1 MMPLDNNLTLSLLWR
16 TKMKKYG
23 APSIKK
29 AFAILSAIS
38 ASREGLGVSE
48 LARGLNIA
56 KSTVHGMT
64 AALEEVGAIMRHP
77 LTKKYKL
84 GFMLFEVGRQAYS
97 QIDLKTSARPVM
109 EELMKKTRAS
119 VFLGTLNWDHV
130 TVMDIVE
137 SRQDLKITAPIGT
150 TMSLFAGAVGKVFLA
165 SMEEEQTRKIIKSDG
180 LPRFTA
186 KTIVDAELYYRELE
200 RVREKGYA
208 VDDEEYI
215 MGVRAVA
222 SPIMGLGQLKSALW
236 IVGFKADLDEKR
248 IKPHIRETLKAAESI
263 SRRIKEQ
270 LLGKQ

>member
-1 MMPLDNNLTLSLLWR
+1 
-16 TKMKKYG
+16 MKKYD
-23 APSIKK
+23 APSVKK
-29 AFAILSAIS
+29 AFAILNAIS
-38 ASREGLGVSE
+38 ASKEGLGVSE
-48 LARGLNIA
+48 LARGLDMA

-64 AALEEVGAIMRHP
+64 SALEELGAIMRHP

-97 QIDLKTSARPVM
+97 QIDLKSSARPVM
-109 EELMKKTRAS
+109 EDLMEKTRAS

-165 SMEEEQTRKIIKSDG
+165 SMEDEQARKIIESKG
-180 LPRFTA
+180 LRRFTE
-186 KTIVDAELYYRELE
+186 KTIVDTDLYYRELM

-222 SPIMGLGQLKSALW
+222 SPIMGLGQLKSAIW
-236 IVGFKADLDEKR
+236 IVGFKADLNEKK
-248 IKPHIRETLKAAESI
+248 IKPHIRETCKAAEAI
-263 SRRIKEQ
+263 SRRIQDQILDKR
-270 LLGKQ
+270 